1 MRWPGRPTTTK
12 VRIKSPD
19 HPRFYY
25 PDAMVVCHPNP
36 VADHFQDHPVVVVE
50 VLSESTRRVDA
61 NEKRDAYFTV
71 PSLKALILVE
81 SDRPEVIVYRRVAE
95 GGFAM
100 ERYSGLEAS
109 IALDEI
115 DAALPLAELYL
126 RAGFDA

>member
-1 MRWPGRPTTTK
+1 MK
-12 VRIKSPD
+12 ALEHPD
-19 HPRFYY
+19 SLSVEDYL
-25 PDAMVVCHPNP
+25 AGEEVSG
-36 VADHFQDHPVVVVE
+36 VVVE

-61 NEKRDAYFTV
+61 NEKRDAYFTG

-115 DAALPLAELYL
+115 DAALPLAELYQ